1 MEAPFKF
8 VLDWCLKFIFFSLFN
23 FPVLFVLLTFLSGA
37 CTESKNLPVLPRVP
51 ANLARALFP
60 ITHKGGL
67 DVWLLPTALTYCE
80 GTALARLQ
88 GLPLVLVENTEA
100 CSFLTR
106 FEITRRVLGLPFKD
120 RKDNRA
126 SNADQAVENISL
138 FPVCLEIK
146 LPSVLLFYF
155 LPSCVDL

>member
-1 MEAPFKF
+1 MKNIFMEAPFKF
-8 VLDWCLKFIFFSLFN
+8 VLDWCLKFIFFSLSN

-37 CTESKNLPVLPRVP
+37 CTESKKLPALPRVP

-80 GTALARLQ
+80 GTALARLR

-120 RKDNRA
+120 RNDNRA
-126 SNADQAVENISL
+126 SNADQAVSL
-138 FPVCLEIK
+138 WRTFP
-146 LPSVLLFYF
+146 SF
-155 LPSCVDL
+155 LYVWR